1 VYADAAQELLE
12 ACEIERN
19 SMVEQLL
26 SQKKVQ
32 ADLIERMDALAH
44 KVKHLAWVWCMYAV
58 CLLLEVFSIRQ
69 VFNRALKEP

>member
-1 VYADAAQELLE
+1 MCADAAQELLE

-44 KVKHLAWVWCMYAV
+44 KVKHFAWVWCMHAV
-58 CLLLEVFSIRQ
+58 CLFVRGP
-69 VFNRALKEP
+69 FNPAGLY